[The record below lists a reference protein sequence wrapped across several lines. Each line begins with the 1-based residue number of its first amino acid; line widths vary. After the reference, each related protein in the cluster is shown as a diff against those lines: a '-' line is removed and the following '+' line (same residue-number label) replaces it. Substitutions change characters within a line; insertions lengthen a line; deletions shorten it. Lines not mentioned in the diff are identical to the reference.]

1 MRLED
6 ALKGNVL
13 EGILDD
19 SREVF
24 VMEDAVADSQDG
36 GALNS
41 SEIRERRLVTSSP
54 VILVFGE
61 LCIVINVLGTLGV
74 DADWQEVGVEPW
86 SRGEVARGLIEPEEE
101 LAGRLGDGS

>member
-1 MRLED
+1 MRFED

-36 GALNS
+36 GALNR
-41 SEIRERRLVTSSP
+41 SEIR
-54 VILVFGE
+54 
-61 LCIVINVLGTLGV
+61 
-74 DADWQEVGVEPW
+74 
-86 SRGEVARGLIEPEEE
+86 
-101 LAGRLGDGS
+101 